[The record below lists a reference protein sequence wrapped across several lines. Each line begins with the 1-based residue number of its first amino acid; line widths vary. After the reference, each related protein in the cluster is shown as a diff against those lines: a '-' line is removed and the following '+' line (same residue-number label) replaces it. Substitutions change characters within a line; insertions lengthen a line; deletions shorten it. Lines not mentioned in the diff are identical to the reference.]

1 MTYIMIDMSTETVVN
16 PFNVGLLVLGYVG
29 GLLSSLSVIYCC
41 YCVAESRKAKKEQP
55 PET

>member
-1 MTYIMIDMSTETVVN
+1 MTYIMIDFSIETFVN

-55 PET
+55 PEK